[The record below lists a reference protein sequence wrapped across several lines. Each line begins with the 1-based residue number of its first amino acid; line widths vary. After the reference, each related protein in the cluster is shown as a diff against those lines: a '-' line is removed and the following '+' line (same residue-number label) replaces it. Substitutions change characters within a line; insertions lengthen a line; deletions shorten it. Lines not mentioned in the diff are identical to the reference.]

1 MQTMQRRA
9 LLTAAAGAAAAATL
23 AAVTLWRKPVAPRIA
38 TPIAGAEA
46 PPALRPFSTLIATDP
61 PRALVDVAFADADGT
76 AHHLAE
82 FAGKGLVVNLWAT
95 WCVPCVAEM
104 PALQDFA
111 KAAPAGLLVLPLS
124 SDRGGAAVVRAFYAA
139 HGISALPVWLD
150 ARGAAAEAWGARG
163 LPTTLIV
170 DRRGREVGY
179 LEGAIDWAA
188 EDTMAGVKRLV
199 G

>member
-1 MQTMQRRA
+1 MQTIRRRA
-9 LLTAAAGAAAAATL
+9 ILTAAGALAAGTL
-23 AAVTLWRKPVAPRIA
+23 AAVALWRKPLEPQIA
-38 TPIAGAEA
+38 TPVAA
-46 PPALRPFSTLIATDP
+46 PEPAQLRPFSTLIRLDP
-61 PRALVDVAFADADGT
+61 PRAPADVAFNDAEG
-76 AHHLAE
+76 APHHLQE

-95 WCVPCVAEM
+95 WCTPCVAEM

-111 KAAPAGLLVLPLS
+111 KAAAPAGIVVLPLS
-124 SDRGGAAVVRAFYAA
+124 SDRGGAEVVRAFFAD

-150 ARGAAAEAWGARG
+150 PKGAAAEAWGARG

-170 DRRGREVGY
+170 DRQGREAGY

-188 EDTMAGVKRLV
+188 EDTMTGVKRLV

>member
-1 MQTMQRRA
+1 MQAMRRRA
-9 LLTAAAGAAAAATL
+9 ILTAAGALAAGTL
-23 AAVTLWRKPVAPRIA
+23 AAVTLWRKPPGPQIA
-38 TPIAGAEA
+38 TPVAA
-46 PPALRPFSTLIATDP
+46 PEPAQLHPFSTVIRIDP
-61 PRALVDVAFADADGT
+61 PRALADAAFDDAEGK

-95 WCVPCVAEM
+95 WCTPCVAEM

-111 KAAPAGLLVLPLS
+111 KAAAEAGIVVLPLS
-124 SDRGGAAVVRAFYAA
+124 SDRGGADVVRAFYAD
-139 HGISALPVWLD
+139 HGIDALPVWLD
-150 ARGAAAEAWGARG
+150 PKGSAAEAWGARG

-170 DRRGREVGY
+170 DRQGRETGY

-188 EDTMAGVKRLV
+188 GDTMAGVKRLV

>member
-1 MQTMQRRA
+1 MQTIRRRA
-9 LLTAAAGAAAAATL
+9 LLTAVGAAAAGTL
-23 AAVTLWRKPVAPRIA
+23 AAVTLLRKPQAPPIA
-38 TPIAGAEA
+38 TPVGGGGQ
-46 PPALRPFSTLIATDP
+46 PVLRPFSTLVATDP
-61 PRALVDVAFADADGT
+61 PRALTDLAFTDAAG
-76 AHHLAE
+76 APHHLAE

-95 WCVPCVAEM
+95 WCTPCVAEM

-111 KAAPAGLLVLPLS
+111 KAAPAGLVVLPLS
-124 SDRGGAAVVRAFYAA
+124 SDRGGAEVVRKFYAE
-139 HGISALPVWLD
+139 HGITALPVWLD
-150 ARGAAAEAWGARG
+150 PKGQAAEAWGARG

-188 EDTMAGVKRLV
+188 EDTMAGVKKLV